1 MLNGELDQTLI
12 QALLNPACYAHPVDS
27 VSLKETH
34 ISWLLL
40 AGDFVYKIKKPVD
53 FGFLDFTDLGR
64 RQFFCQEE
72 LRLNRRLASGL
83 YLEVIAIGGRAD
95 KPVLGLEPAI
105 EFAVKMQRFAEAQ
118 LLDHLLTTDRL
129 EVKHLNRLA
138 ATLAQFHHDL
148 PSAGVDSG
156 FGNSDAIVLPARQNF
171 QQLSMLLGASYA
183 DRLAKL
189 QAASEQEYLHCLPTF
204 KNRLECGWIKECH
217 GDLHL
222 GNIVLLDEQPTPF
235 DGIEFN
241 ADLRWIDVLND
252 IAFLVMD
259 LHQRQRPDFAFAF
272 LNAYLQINGDY
283 IGLSVM
289 RFYLGY
295 RAMVMAK
302 VSAIRALQ
310 LKVELTQCQT
320 YLALAEHFYAPNQ
333 PALIITQGLPG
344 CGKSTLAQI
353 VLEKYQCIRIRS
365 DVERKRLFGL
375 QAHQNSASGN
385 SDGIYTPSAT
395 ERTYQHLLDLSRHI
409 LQSGFSVIVDAAF
422 LKQAERQQFQAL
434 ANELSIPFAIIHI
447 QSDDTLHHQRIRQRQ
462 VENLDASEADV
473 GVYELLKSAQENL
486 TDDEHQAAVEV
497 MNNGDIDQLIKNQPL
512 WNALEQGLGL
522 SPHKPCSS

>member
-1 MLNGELDQTLI
+1 
-12 QALLNPACYAHPVDS
+12 
-27 VSLKETH
+27 
-34 ISWLLL
+34 
-40 AGDFVYKIKKPVD
+40 
-53 FGFLDFTDLGR
+53 
-64 RQFFCQEE
+64 
-72 LRLNRRLASGL
+72 
-83 YLEVIAIGGRAD
+83 
-95 KPVLGLEPAI
+95 
-105 EFAVKMQRFAEAQ
+105 MQRFAEAQ

-156 FGNSDAIVLPARQNF
+156 FGNNDAIALPARQNF

-189 QAASEQEYLHCLPTF
+189 QAASEQEYLQCLPTF
-204 KNRLECGWIKECH
+204 KNRLELGWIKECH

-222 GNIVLLDEQPTPF
+222 GNIVLLNEQPTPF

-272 LNAYLQINGDY
+272 LNAYLQITGDY

-310 LKVELTQCQT
+310 LKVELTQCQA

-375 QAHQNSASGN
+375 QAHQNSGN
-385 SDGIYTPSAT
+385 GGYIYTESAT
-395 ERTYQHLLDLSRHI
+395 ERTYKQLLDISRCI

-434 ANELSIPFAIIHI
+434 ANTLDIPFAILHV
-447 QSDDTLHHQRIRQRQ
+447 QTDDALHHQRIRQRQ
-462 VENLDASEADV
+462 AENLDASEADI
-473 GVYELLKSAQENL
+473 GVYELLKSALEVL
-486 TDDEHQAAVEV
+486 TDDERQVAVEV
-497 MNNGDIDQLIKNQPL
+497 INNAEIEQLIKNQNL
-512 WNALEQGLGL
+512 WNALDEQLGL
-522 SPHKPCSS
+522 YLHKP

>member
-72 LRLNRRLASGL
+72 LRLNRRLAAGL
-83 YLEVIAIGGRAD
+83 YLEVIAIGGCAD
-95 KPVLGLEPAI
+95 KPVLGIEPAI
-105 EFAVKMQRFAEAQ
+105 EYAVKMQRFAEVQ
-118 LLDHLLTTDRL
+118 LLDHLLATDRL
-129 EVKHLNRLA
+129 EVKHLRRLA
-138 ATLAQFHHDL
+138 ETLAQFHHDL

-156 FGNSDAIVLPARQNF
+156 FGNSNVIALPTRQNF

-189 QAASEQEYLHCLPTF
+189 QAASEQEYLQCLPTF
-204 KNRLECGWIKECH
+204 KNRLELGWIKECH

-222 GNIVLLDEQPTPF
+222 GNIVLLNDQPTPF

-272 LNAYLQINGDY
+272 LNAYSEISGDY
-283 IGLSVM
+283 AGLSVM

-310 LKVELTQCQT
+310 VKGKLTQCQA
-320 YLALAEHFYAPNQ
+320 YLALAEHFYAPIQ
-333 PALIITQGLPG
+333 PVLLITQGLPG
-344 CGKSTLAQI
+344 CGKSTLAQL
-353 VLEKYQCIRIRS
+353 VLEKYRCIRIRS

-375 QAHQNSASGN
+375 QAQQNSGN
-385 SDGIYTPSAT
+385 GENIYTESAT
-395 ERTYQHLLDLSRHI
+395 ARTYQHLLNLSQHI

-422 LKQAERQQFQAL
+422 LKQAERHQFQAL
-434 ANELSIPFAIIHI
+434 AKELGLAFAILQI
-447 QSDDTLHHQRIRQRQ
+447 QSDEEVSHQRIRQRQ

-473 GVYELLKSAQENL
+473 GVYELLKSAQEIL
-486 TDDEHQAAVEV
+486 TEDERQVAVEV
-497 MNNGDIDQLIKNQPL
+497 MNNGDIDQLINNQGL
-512 WNALEQGLGL
+512 WNAMEQGLGL
-522 SPHKPCSS
+522 SSHIP

>member
-64 RQFFCQEE
+64 RHFFCQEE
-72 LRLNRRLASGL
+72 LRLNRRLAAGL
-83 YLEVIAIGGRAD
+83 YLEVIAIGGSTE
-95 KPVLGLEPAI
+95 KPVLGLKPAI
-105 EFAVKMQRFAEAQ
+105 EYAVKMQRFAEAQ
-118 LLDHLLTTDRL
+118 LLDHLLTNDRL

-138 ATLAQFHHDL
+138 ATLAQFHYDL

-156 FGNSDAIVLPARQNF
+156 FGNSDAIALPARQNF
-171 QQLSMLLGASYA
+171 QQLSMLLGAAYA

-189 QAASEQEYLHCLPTF
+189 QAASEQEYLHCLPEF

-272 LNAYLQINGDY
+272 LNAYLEISGDY
-283 IGLSVM
+283 AGLSVM

-310 LKVELTQCQT
+310 VKVELTQCQA

-333 PALIITQGLPG
+333 PVLIITQGLPG

-353 VLEKYQCIRIRS
+353 VSEKYQCIRIRS

-375 QAHQNSASGN
+375 QAHQNSGN
-385 SDGIYTPSAT
+385 GEDIYTESAT

-409 LQSGFSVIVDAAF
+409 LRSGFSVIVDAAF
-422 LKQAERQQFQAL
+422 LKQAERQQFSGL
-434 ANELSIPFAIIHI
+434 ANQLDVPFAILHI
-447 QSDDTLHHQRIRQRQ
+447 QSDDALHYQRIRQRQ
-462 VENLDASEADV
+462 IENLDASEADI
-473 GVYELLKSAQENL
+473 GVYELLKSARETL
-486 TDDEHQAAVEV
+486 TDDERQAAFEV